1 MVKVRNLGKRQLAKI
16 IRKYERAIRGHCYE
30 CMGGQ
35 KRLDCEI
42 ETCPLYPLRPWAGKA
57 NKNDSKKDN

>member
-1 MVKVRNLGKRQLAKI
+1 MKVRNLGKRQLIKI
-16 IRKYERAIRGHCYE
+16 FREYELAIKRHCYE
-30 CMGGQ
+30 CVCWQ

-42 ETCPLYPLRPWAGKA
+42 ETCSLYPLRPWAGKT